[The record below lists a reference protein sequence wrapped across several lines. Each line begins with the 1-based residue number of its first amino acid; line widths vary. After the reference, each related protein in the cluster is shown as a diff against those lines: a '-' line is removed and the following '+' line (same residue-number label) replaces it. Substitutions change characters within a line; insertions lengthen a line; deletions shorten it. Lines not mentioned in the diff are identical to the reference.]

1 MEEIKK
7 KIISELPE
15 ATTIENLYTLGTDK
29 NDNSVKVPINL
40 LKGNK
45 GDKGDAPFV
54 GTNNNWWVGTA
65 DTGVPSVIAVS
76 QETGQDTVKAPSL
89 KLFTDEIGKNQQ
101 MVLNIKGINY
111 TSNLEVFEYNNL
123 VPSYSNVIDYFLD
136 ANGVEQK
143 ARFSDQIA
151 YNQIYVPVQPNTTYM
166 CNSVK
171 AQDDQ
176 RFIFYNSSKTVIGS
190 TFGTRTTKWGG
201 IFTTS
206 DNCAFVRYNYIPG
219 IGNNSQIYI
228 YPTPES
234 NAIKTLSIDLGVED
248 IRGAFEVEV
257 ENSSGNILPAT
268 LNMGNGYL
276 NGWNAVSGG
285 DYKYTIDYLIIEG
298 GVEYTTNL
306 VNLDPMFLFYDSG
319 KRFITNNGVAANS
332 NPFGDFTT
340 PINCAYI
347 RFNART
353 ANFEGFYIK
362 KKSSGKNIVIPNLY
376 VPSTN
381 VIEEIDPIGK
391 LEYIACGDSLTEG
404 SNSWAVKM
412 AAKLGASLTNL
423 AVGGK
428 MAMGNDGLILQI
440 NQVPDN
446 FKGLVTVMIGTNDC
460 WQRKTVG
467 DANTTLSKSFGIL
480 TLVDNFSDAFRR
492 CMETLVRKAPEA
504 RIVCMTP
511 APTNL
516 ADIEQYREVERIICK
531 WLSIP
536 LYDIYNEIGIFSGN
550 LNVYAPVDGVHI
562 TESAHI
568 KIARVFGN
576 RVKTLL

>member
-123 VPSYSNVIDYFLD
+123 VPSYSNIVDYFLD

-143 ARFSDQIA
+143 ARFTDQIS
-151 YNQIYVPVQPNTTYM
+151 YNQIYVPVQPNVTYM

-176 RFIFYNSSKTVIGS
+176 RFIFYDANKTFIGS
-190 TFGTRTTKWGG
+190 SFGTRTTVWGG
-201 IFTTS
+201 IFTTPA
-206 DNCAFVRYNYIPG
+206 NCAFVRYNYMPN
-219 IGNNSQIYI
+219 IGKNSQIYI
-228 YPTPES
+228 YPSPES
-234 NAIKTLSIDLGVED
+234 NVIKKLAVDLGVED
-248 IRGAFEVEV
+248 MRGAFEVEV
-257 ENSSGNILPAT
+257 ESNSGNILPAT
-268 LNMGNGYL
+268 LNMGNGFL
-276 NGWNAVSGG
+276 NNWNAVSSG
-285 DYKYTIDYLIIEG
+285 DYKYTIDYLPIEPG
-298 GVEYTTNL
+298 IEYTTNL
-306 VNLDPMFLFYDSG
+306 VNLNPMFLFYDSE
-319 KRFITNNGVAANS
+319 KRFITNNGVASNS
-332 NPFGDFTT
+332 SPFGDFTT

-347 RFNART
+347 RFNGRT
-353 ANFEGFYIK
+353 SIFDGFYIK
-362 KKSSGKNIVIPNLY
+362 KKNAGKNIVIPNLY
-376 VPSTN
+376 IPVSN
-381 VIEEIDPIGK
+381 VIDDANPVEK
-391 LEYIACGDSLTEG
+391 LDYYACGDSLTEG
-404 SNSWAVKM
+404 ANSWAVKM
-412 AAKLGASLTNL
+412 AAKFGMPFTNL
-423 AVGGK
+423 AIGGK
-428 MAMGNDGLILQI
+428 MAMGDDGLILQI
-440 NQVPDN
+440 NQIPTD
-446 FKGLVTVMIGTNDC
+446 FKGLVTIMIGTNDC
-460 WQRKTVG
+460 WQRRTVG
-467 DANTTLSKSFGIL
+467 DANTTLSKAFDSL
-480 TLVDNFSDAFRR
+480 TLTDNFSDAYRK
-492 CMETLVRKAPEA
+492 CMETLVRKVPEA

-516 ADIEQYREVERIICK
+516 ANIEQYREVERIICK

-536 LYDIYNEIGIFSGN
+536 IYDVYNEIGIFSGN

-576 RVKTLL
+576 RVKALL